1 MYCFEMEG
9 TMQNYDLTYGDFNPH
24 LLYIA
29 KRKAMEDGVDHTHDF
44 MELTYVLS
52 GKGKYI
58 IEGEEYIV
66 SGGDLLIGNP
76 GLHHQFLVMDE
87 KEAPVEVYIGVS
99 DLHFVDMPRDSIVL
113 ENNQPILHCKS
124 ELKQELNQ
132 LCQLMAA
139 EYQTRKSGRYYM
151 LRAYLMQMLLLIVRE
166 IRDEKE
172 AEQDGYIFESKN
184 KSYIVKKIISY
195 LNENYASHISLDE
208 IARNMYLSPVY
219 ISKLFKE
226 ETGESPI
233 NYLIQI
239 RLDKAKDILLTDNY
253 GSIKSVASAVGYE
266 DVYYF
271 SKLFKKYYGM
281 APAYYRKQEKKR

>member
-1 MYCFEMEG
+1 
-9 TMQNYDLTYGDFNPH
+9 MQNYDLTYGDFNPH

-29 KRKAMEDGVDHTHDF
+29 KRKAMEDGVDHIHDF

-58 IEGEEYIV
+58 VEGKEYLV

-76 GLHHQFLVMDE
+76 GLHHQFIVTDE
-87 KEAPVEVYIGVS
+87 KEAPLEVYIGVS

-113 ENNQPILHCKS
+113 MDNQPILHCKS
-124 ELKQELNQ
+124 ELRQELNQ
-132 LCQLMAA
+132 LCHLMVA

-166 IRDEKE
+166 IRGEKE
-172 AEQDGYIFESKN
+172 EEQNGYIFESKN
-184 KSYIVKKIISY
+184 KSYIVKKIITY

-271 SKLFKKYYGM
+271 SKLFKKYYGV
-281 APAYYRKQEKKR
+281 APAYYRKQRKP